1 VQGVPCLFY
10 VPKDNRQWWEE
21 NLPLFADVHESLRLP
36 SMALITER
44 ILPLPRVARQA
55 LINTYCPLYLRPAA
69 SASPTNR
76 DCLAGIYLG
85 RRRADAPPSPNF
97 TLRNFNLCLDQILE
111 LNIPAASFAAA
122 MGESLA
128 VIHWSANVDAYDIE
142 FVLGSE
148 GDVTYNKGVSLTL
161 ELTAEQ
167 VAAMAPHTDLE
178 SMMSTNVKRTA
189 RLWVL
194 DFNLCSVWEEKAGWE
209 YPDALI
215 SHFVTAFFENDP
227 YYPCPLMELDLQL
240 WEVFSTSYVN
250 KGAHILSAPGK
261 DRRLIDLPR
270 KFIEACVQ
278 RENESLDR
286 ML

>member
-1 VQGVPCLFY
+1 MCRVPRVFKY

-21 NLPLFADVHESLRLP
+21 ILPLFADVHESLRLP
-36 SMALITER
+36 SMALITQR

-76 DCLAGIYLG
+76 DCLARICLG
-85 RRRADAPPSPNF
+85 RRRRADAPLSPNF

-111 LNIPAASFAAA
+111 LNLPAASFAAA

-142 FVLGSE
+142 LALGSE
-148 GDVTYNKGVSLTL
+148 GDVTYTKGVSLTL
-161 ELTAEQ
+161 DLTAEQ

-178 SMMSTNVKRTA
+178 SMMSTNVKRTT

-194 DFNLCSVWEEKAGWE
+194 DFNPCSVWEGEGRMGIPE
-209 YPDALI
+209 CP
-215 SHFVTAFFENDP
+215 HFPF
-227 YYPCPLMELDLQL
+227 
-240 WEVFSTSYVN
+240 
-250 KGAHILSAPGK
+250 GHGIL
-261 DRRLIDLPR
+261 
-270 KFIEACVQ
+270 
-278 RENESLDR
+278 RE
-286 ML
+286 

>member
-1 VQGVPCLFY
+1 MPRVFSY
-10 VPKDNRQWWEE
+10 VSKDNRQWWEE

-76 DCLAGIYLG
+76 DCLARIYLG
-85 RRRADAPPSPNF
+85 RRRRADAPLSPNF

-111 LNIPAASFAAA
+111 LNLPAASFAAA

-148 GDVTYNKGVSLTL
+148 GDVTSNKGVSLTL
-161 ELTAEQ
+161 DLTAEQ
-167 VAAMAPHTDLE
+167 VAATAPHTDLE
-178 SMMSTNVKRTA
+178 SMMSTNVKRTT

-215 SHFVTAFFENDP
+215 SHLVTAFLENDP
-227 YYPCPLMELDLQL
+227 YYPRPLMELDLQL

-250 KGAHILSAPGK
+250 KGADILSAPGK
-261 DRRLIDLPR
+261 DRILIDLPR

-278 RENESLDR
+278 REKESLDR